1 MTLRSH
7 PKPEARSGSW
17 EEPHTSEARAGSQG
31 GATGGAVAAQ
41 AQEGLEELS
50 HIEGQ
55 ERQQ

>member
-55 ERQQ
+55 ERER